1 MFEIKTQNLGKRFNR
16 EWIFRNLNLHLS
28 QGERLAVVGPNG
40 SGKSTLLQVLSGAM
54 PQSEGVIEYK
64 SENQAIEIDDW
75 YKKMIIAAPYLEL
88 IEEFST
94 LEFLDFHQK
103 FKSFKNNRSS
113 QEIIDSIELPSHK
126 PIKYFSSGMKQ
137 RLKLAIAFYSD
148 VPLVLLDEP
157 TSNLD
162 SRWSGWYQQ
171 EVSQLSDS
179 QLVIICSNIEKEYE
193 ICKKVVR
200 VNSFES

>member
-1 MFEIKTQNLGKRFNR
+1 MFEIKTQNLGKKFNR

-54 PQSEGVIEYK
+54 PQSEGMIEYK

-103 FKSFKNNRSS
+103 FKSFKNSRNS

-137 RLKLAIAFYSD
+137 RLKLAIAFCSD

-171 EVSQLSDS
+171 EVSQLSGN
-179 QLVIICSNIEKEYE
+179 QLVVICSNIEKEYE
-193 ICKKVVR
+193 ICEKVVR
-200 VNSFES
+200 VGSFES

>member
-1 MFEIKTQNLGKRFNR
+1 MFEIKTQNLGKKFNR
-16 EWIFRNLNLHLS
+16 EWIFRNLTLHLS
-28 QGERLAVVGPNG
+28 QGDRLAVVGPNG

-54 PQSEGVIEYK
+54 PQSEGIIEYK
-64 SENQAIEIDDW
+64 FENQAIEIDDW

-103 FKSFKNNRSS
+103 FKSFKNNRNS
-113 QEIIDSIELPSHK
+113 QEIIDSIELPIHK

-162 SRWSGWYQQ
+162 SRWSGWYQ
-171 EVSQLSDS
+171 EKVSQLSDN

-193 ICKKVVR
+193 ICKKVVK
-200 VNSFES
+200 VGQ

>member
-1 MFEIKTQNLGKRFNR
+1 MFEIKTQNLGKKFNR
-16 EWIFRNLNLHLS
+16 EWIFRNLTLHLS
-28 QGERLAVVGPNG
+28 QGDRLAVVGPNG

-54 PQSEGVIEYK
+54 PQSEGIIEYK
-64 SENQAIEIDDW
+64 FENQAIEIDDW

-94 LEFLDFHQK
+94 LEFLEFHQK
-103 FKSFKNNRSS
+103 FKSFKNNRNS

-171 EVSQLSDS
+171 EVSQLSGN

-193 ICKKVVR
+193 ICKKVVK
-200 VNSFES
+200 VGQ

>member
-1 MFEIKTQNLGKRFNR
+1 MFEIKTQNLGKKFNR
-16 EWIFRNLNLHLS
+16 EWIFRNLTLHLS
-28 QGERLAVVGPNG
+28 QGDRLAVVGPNG

-54 PQSEGVIEYK
+54 PQSEGIIEYK
-64 SENQAIEIDDW
+64 FENQAIEIDDW

-103 FKSFKNNRSS
+103 FKSFKNNRNS

-171 EVSQLSDS
+171 EVSQLSGN

-193 ICKKVVR
+193 ICKKVVK
-200 VNSFES
+200 VGQ

>member
-1 MFEIKTQNLGKRFNR
+1 
-16 EWIFRNLNLHLS
+16 
-28 QGERLAVVGPNG
+28 
-40 SGKSTLLQVLSGAM
+40 
-54 PQSEGVIEYK
+54 
-64 SENQAIEIDDW
+64 
-75 YKKMIIAAPYLEL
+75 MIIAAPYLEL

-94 LEFLDFHQK
+94 LEFLEFHQK
-103 FKSFKNNRSS
+103 FKSFKNNRNS

-171 EVSQLSDS
+171 EVSQLSGN

-193 ICKKVVR
+193 ICKKVVK
-200 VNSFES
+200 VGQ

>member
-103 FKSFKNNRSS
+103 FKSFKNNRNS

>member
-103 FKSFKNNRSS
+103 FKSFKNNRNS
-113 QEIIDSIELPSHK
+113 QEIIDSIELPGHK